1 MLPLVLIPGIQG
13 RWEYMRPTVD
23 ALSAHF
29 DAVTFSLEDSTTL
42 DGYVSQVADVLAARR
57 IERAVICGVSFGGVV
72 ALRFAAVHP
81 ERVLALVLASTP
93 APGWHLKR
101 RHDFYARLPRIFG
114 PLFLVESPWRMRDEI
129 TAALPNRQRRRQ
141 FKRSVLKT
149 AWAAPISFKAM
160 AGRARLMQSIDL
172 RPDCARITS
181 PTLVITGDA
190 VLDHVVPAHGSSE
203 YARLITG
210 ARAAV
215 LERTG
220 HLGSVTRPEAFAALI
235 AGFVRDSIGSVG
247 SQTFAQPDV
256 QHHPGAA

>member
-13 RWEYMRPTVD
+13 RCEYMRPTLD

-29 DAVTFSLEDSTTL
+29 DALTFSLENSTTL
-42 DGYVSQVADVLAARR
+42 DGYVGQVVDLLAARR
-57 IERAVICGVSFGGVV
+57 IDRAVICGVSFGGVV
-72 ALRFAAVHP
+72 AVRLAAAHP
-81 ERVLALVLASTP
+81 EHVSALVLASTP
-93 APGWHLKR
+93 APGWHLKP

-114 PLFLVESPWRMRDEI
+114 PLFLVESPFRMRDELA
-129 TAALPNRQRRRQ
+129 AALPNPRVRRR
-141 FKRSVLKT
+141 FKRRVLKT
-149 AWAAPISFKAM
+149 ALTAPISFKAM

-172 RPDCARITS
+172 RPDCARITA
-181 PTLVITGDA
+181 PTLVLTGDA

-203 YARLITG
+203 YARLIPG

-235 AGFVRDSIGSVG
+235 ADFVRDRIASDGPRPYV
-247 SQTFAQPDV
+247 QPDV
-256 QHHPGAA
+256 HHPGAA

>member
-13 RWEYMRPTVD
+13 RCEYMRPAVD

-29 DAVTFSLEDSTTL
+29 DAITFSLEDSTTL
-42 DGYVSQVADVLAARR
+42 DGYVGQVADALAARG
-57 IERAVICGVSFGGVV
+57 IDRAVICGVSFGGVV
-72 ALRFAAVHP
+72 AARFAAVHP

-93 APGWHLKR
+93 APGWHLKP
-101 RHDFYARLPRIFG
+101 RHDFYARMPRIFG
-114 PLFLVESPWRMRDEI
+114 PLFLVESPWRMRDEL
-129 TAALPNRQRRRQ
+129 AAAMPNRQVRRR

-149 AWAAPISFKAM
+149 ALAAPISFKAM

-172 RPDCARITS
+172 RPDCTRITA
-181 PTLVITGDA
+181 PTLVLTGDA

-203 YARLITG
+203 YAQLIPG

-235 AGFVRDSIGSVG
+235 AEFVRDRIASGG
-247 SQTFAQPDV
+247 SQACVQPDV
-256 QHHPGAA
+256 HHPGAA